1 MKKFYA
7 LSLLMTAGFSFGQI
21 SDSFTGTGTLIA
33 NGWTTHSGNNPG
45 QLSIIPGSLEYT
57 GLVSAGNKTQIING
71 NTEDVNLALPTQ
83 ITTTG
88 YYAALINFPN
98 TTSLLANSAIGDYPL
113 MFASLTT
120 TGTPS
125 LTIFTGRI
133 YFKQGATANTV
144 NIGILNL
151 SGGTVA
157 PTYSTV
163 DYPINTTHF
172 IVVKYELSANR
183 ASLWINPTIGG
194 TETTPTVTNSTGT
207 STVPASLERFAIR
220 QGSSTGNMLID
231 EIRIG
236 TTWAQVTA
244 ASLSVKDN
252 AIVGLKV
259 YPNPV
264 TGGKFFISTD
274 ANNEKAV
281 VIYDVLGKQVLN
293 TTATE
298 SVNVS
303 NLKGGVYIVKITE
316 EGKTAT
322 RKLVIK

>member
-1 MKKFYA
+1 
-7 LSLLMTAGFSFGQI
+7 MTAGFSFGQI
-21 SDSFTGTGTLIA
+21 SDSFTGTGILTN
-33 NGWTTHSGNNPG
+33 NGWTRHSGNNG
-45 QLSIIPGSLEYT
+45 SLTIIPGSLNYE
-57 GLVSAGNKTQIING
+57 GLESFGNKTQIVNG
-71 NTEDVNLALPTQ
+71 AAEDANLALPAT

-98 TTSLLANSAIGDYPL
+98 TTSLLANSSTGDYSL

-120 TGTPS
+120 SGTPS

-133 YFKQGATANTV
+133 YFKQGSVANTV

-151 SGGTVA
+151 SGGTVT

-172 IVVKYELSANR
+172 IVVKYELFSNT
-183 ASLWINPTIGG
+183 ASLWIDPAIGG
-194 TETTPTVTNSTGT
+194 TETAPTVTNATGT
-207 STVPASLERFAIR
+207 STVPAGLERFAIR
-220 QGSSTGNMLID
+220 QGSSTGNMQID

-236 TTWAQVTA
+236 TTWAYVTA
-244 ASLSVKDN
+244 ASLSVEDN
-252 AIVGLKV
+252 SIAGLKV

-264 TGGKFFISTD
+264 TNGKFFISTD
-274 ANNEKAV
+274 ANTDKSV
-281 VIYDVLGKQVLN
+281 VIFDALGKQVLN

-303 NLKGGVYIVKITE
+303 NFKTGVYIVKITE